1 MKYKGTRQ
9 LLTGILAVMLT
20 IPVVV
25 GLASPIRTQAAS
37 KVGVQYRFAD
47 GAEHEAKNRVGIR
60 SVVID
65 GKTYF
70 DIHDGSK
77 TGRTDPTNQLAFLQ
91 AVLQSGK
98 DMADGSD
105 SVLGQWASLA
115 EQIYGTHSH
124 YTARVNA
131 DGGFKKNFT
140 GSSNRERSG
149 YADLAYA
156 LAQTTE
162 HTVGSRKNDYTKW
175 KGLSYATDLKKV
187 RQEAADEIAGAINR
201 KISGSDVLKETDGD
215 DTLSQLNDETPQ
227 DVLYACDVRRQGR
240 KDL

>member
-1 MKYKGTRQ
+1 MKHKRMRQ
-9 LLTGILAVMLT
+9 LLAGTLAIMLT
-20 IPVVV
+20 IPVAL
-25 GLASPIRTQAAS
+25 GLSVPLKTQAAAS
-37 KVGVQYRFAD
+37 VGVQYRYD
-47 GAEHEAKNRVGIR
+47 GQGTDSKNRVGIR

-98 DMADGSD
+98 DMAKGSD

-131 DGGFKKNFT
+131 SGGFKDNFT
-140 GSSNRERSG
+140 GSSNRKRSG
-149 YADLAYA
+149 SADLAYA
-156 LAQTTE
+156 
-162 HTVGSRKNDYTKW
+162 
-175 KGLSYATDLKKV
+175 
-187 RQEAADEIAGAINR
+187 
-201 KISGSDVLKETDGD
+201 
-215 DTLSQLNDETPQ
+215 
-227 DVLYACDVRRQGR
+227 
-240 KDL
+240 